1 MGERREL
8 PKTQFD
14 QRWETFVEKCVCVCV
29 CDNKKA
35 TMVGGPAPTIVG
47 NRSPPHILFSI
58 SMIYITQLW
67 FCSTCTCLLGSTSSL
82 PEPCTVAMLSNAAEC

>member
-14 QRWETFVEKCVCVCV
+14 QRWETFVENCGVCVII
-29 CDNKKA
+29 KKPQWWGHRPPPLWV
-35 TMVGGPAPTIVG
+35 TG
-47 NRSPPHILFSI
+47 PPHILFSI

-82 PEPCTVAMLSNAAEC
+82 PEPCTVVMLSNAAEC

>member
-29 CDNKKA
+29 CVIIKKPQWWV
-35 TMVGGPAPTIVG
+35 TGP
-47 NRSPPHILFSI
+47 PPHILFSI

-82 PEPCTVAMLSNAAEC
+82 LEPCTVVMLSNAAEC

>member
-29 CDNKKA
+29 CVIIKSHN
-35 TMVGGPAPTIVG
+35 GGG
-47 NRSPPHILFSI
+47 NGPHH
-58 SMIYITQLW
+58 
-67 FCSTCTCLLGSTSSL
+67 CG
-82 PEPCTVAMLSNAAEC
+82 